1 MNCEQC
7 NSMWGEEAAFS
18 IRSDIINLKV
28 CGPCAKEAR
37 DLHLTA
43 VPLMDVTEHPN
54 SKSERA
60 AA

>member
-1 MNCEQC
+1 
-7 NSMWGEEAAFS
+7 MWGEEAAFS